1 MKKILVLIFAICLF
15 SNCSKDDSNNDVNI
29 RLSNVSDSDFEN
41 IIVNT
46 TTGDTNYGNLKSNQ
60 VSEYKNF
67 NKAYRYAY
75 VELNIGGETYTI
87 QPIDYVGE
95 TLLTNGNYTY
105 QLDLV
110 SYEEGFLDLT
120 ITLIEE

>member
-1 MKKILVLIFAICLF
+1 MKKILILIFAICLF
-15 SNCSKDDSNNDVNI
+15 LNCSKDDSNNDVNI

-46 TTGDTNYGNLKSNQ
+46 TTGDTNYGDIKSNQ

-75 VELNIGGETYTI
+75 VELNIGEETYTI

-95 TLLTNGNYTY
+95 TPLTNGNYTY

>member
-1 MKKILVLIFAICLF
+1 MKKILILIFAICLC
-15 SNCSKDDSNNDVNI
+15 SNCSKDNSNNDVNI
-29 RLSNVSDSDFEN
+29 RLSNVSDSDFGN

-75 VELNIGGETYTI
+75 VELNIGEETYTI

-95 TLLTNGNYTY
+95 TPLTNGNYTY

>member
-1 MKKILVLIFAICLF
+1 MKQILILIFAICLF

-29 RLSNVSDSDFEN
+29 RLSNVTDMDFEN

-46 TTGDTNYGNLKSNQ
+46 TNYGNLKSNQ

-75 VELNIGGETYTI
+75 VELNIGEETYII

-95 TLLTNGNYTY
+95 TPLTNGNYTY

-110 SYEEGFLDLT
+110 SYNEGFLDLT

>member
-1 MKKILVLIFAICLF
+1 MKKILILIFAISLF
-15 SNCSKDDSNNDVNI
+15 SNCSEDDTNNDVNI

-46 TTGDTNYGNLKSNQ
+46 TTGDINYGNLKSRE

-75 VELNIGGETYTI
+75 VELNIGEKTYTI

-95 TLLTNGNYTY
+95 TPLNDGNYTY